1 MGKGFIFALI
11 GIGCGITSLTL
22 ISNGLRTI
30 GLALA
35 IAGIALSIASFAATR
50 EDKEDDEE
58 NNSSRKA

>member
-50 EDKEDDEE
+50 EDNDEDDQ
-58 NNSSRKA
+58 SSKKA